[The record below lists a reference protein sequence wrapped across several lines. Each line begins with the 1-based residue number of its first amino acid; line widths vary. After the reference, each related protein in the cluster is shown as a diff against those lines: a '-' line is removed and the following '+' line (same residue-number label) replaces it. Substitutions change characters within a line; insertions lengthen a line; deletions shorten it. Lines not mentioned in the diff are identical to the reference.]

1 MASAR
6 ARAWASCSAERDGFM
21 EVPRI
26 SGVDYSAKR
35 LAAALCTK
43 IPPNF
48 ETPTRL
54 SRYLIIWLAPPGGPV
69 GVPASAGFWGAGPA
83 EAGTP
88 TGGEPLISA
97 AHAVA

>member
-1 MASAR
+1 
-6 ARAWASCSAERDGFM
+6 M

-48 ETPTRL
+48 ETPTLLGNARKIL
-54 SRYLIIWLAPPGGPV
+54 SLYRIGG
-69 GVPASAGFWGAGPA
+69 GI
-83 EAGTP
+83 
-88 TGGEPLISA
+88 L
-97 AHAVA
+97 

>member
-1 MASAR
+1 
-6 ARAWASCSAERDGFM
+6 M

-48 ETPTRL
+48 ETPTQFSSSFHFFLDSLWGRVILTDGLLL
-54 SRYLIIWLAPPGGPV
+54 S
-69 GVPASAGFWGAGPA
+69 
-83 EAGTP
+83 T
-88 TGGEPLISA
+88 
-97 AHAVA
+97 